1 MHILACIGDTDN
13 HVKIAKLLLQYG
25 SNVSVHTVDGYTP
38 IMYAALSPPYA
49 DVILRILLDS
59 DQNMEA
65 LNKQNKYGSTALHLM
80 IETRNV
86 ERLKL
91 MLSCGPNLDIQDNE
105 GNSK

>member
-1 MHILACIGDTDN
+1 MHLLACIGDTDK
-13 HVKIAKLLLQYG
+13 HVRIAQLLLQYG
-25 SNVSVHTVDGYTP
+25 SRPSVQTVDGYTP

-49 DVILRILLDS
+49 DKILQMLLDS
-59 DQNMEA
+59 DRQNEA

-86 ERLKL
+86 GRLKM
-91 MLSCGPNLDIQDNE
+91 MLSCGPNLDLQDNE